1 MLPIGNHQVEGFAQ
15 IRVIG
20 VGGGGSNAVNR
31 MIQSNM
37 TGIEFIAINTDAQ
50 ALMLNEAPH
59 HIHIGDKITRGLGA
73 GGNPSVGG
81 KAAEENAEEIYEAL
95 KGSDMVFITAGM
107 GGGTGTGA
115 SPIVAQIARE
125 LGALTVGVVTKPFSF
140 EGKKRLLSAEEG
152 IANLKQHVD
161 TLITVPNDRLLQ
173 VANNRTPLSEAFRLA
188 DDVLRQG
195 IQGIS
200 DLITVPGLINLD
212 FADVKTIM
220 SAAGS
225 ALMAIG
231 ESTGDARATD
241 AAQMA
246 IASPLLDIDISG
258 ARGVLFNITG
268 GTDLTLFEVNE
279 AADVI
284 YHAAH
289 PEANIIFGAVQ
300 DPNFDGKVKIT
311 VIATGFD
318 NMPQQGRAQMLTP
331 QYTQH
336 TQHAQHQQPQHTP
349 YNAPSRPEYERSRAY
364 QVSQPQAAQ
373 SNGLSNG
380 NVGNAGR
387 NNGVSNGTGNGT
399 GNDITAPSRVQQQG
413 YAPMPMTPPPMN
425 VSNHPTGPLQSDR
438 VGRGVQQGQSI
449 QSGSVHN
456 SDTARQRSVQPSP
469 YAQDDT
475 GYDTGRH
482 RVVSSPMSSMPPMR
496 EQMPMVSDVEDDEF
510 GLEESA
516 MEMQPTD
523 EPGYGNRG
531 MRLEEQ
537 SDRLPVPEPE
547 EQPLQRP
554 STGQPKQPQQG
565 RPIRRLDR
573 GADFPRT
580 GRNVPSGDVI
590 DIPAFLRKR

>member
-1 MLPIGNHQVEGFAQ
+1 MEGFAQ

-31 MIQSNM
+31 MIQANM
-37 TGIEFIAINTDAQ
+37 SGIEFIAMNTDAQ
-50 ALMLNEAPH
+50 ALLLNEAPR
-59 HIHIGDKITRGLGA
+59 HIHIGEKLTRGLGA
-73 GGNPSVGG
+73 GGNPGVGG

-140 EGKKRLLSAEEG
+140 EGRKRLLAAEEG

-173 VANNRTPLSEAFRLA
+173 VADKRTPLSEAFRLA

-231 ESTGDARATD
+231 EATGDTRASD
-241 AAQMA
+241 AAHIA

-318 NMPQQGRAQMLTP
+318 GVTSNARPPIVTP
-331 QYTQH
+331 QYTQ
-336 TQHAQHQQPQHTP
+336 A
-349 YNAPSRPEYERSRAY
+349 RPEYDRSKIY
-364 QVSQPQAAQ
+364 QASQAPA
-373 SNGLSNG
+373 NNNG
-380 NVGNAGR
+380 NG
-387 NNGVSNGTGNGT
+387 SNGTM
-399 GNDITAPSRVQQQG
+399 SQRLQQAQN
-413 YAPMPMTPPPMN
+413 YEALPITPPPMN
-425 VSNHPTGPLQSDR
+425 VSHHPTGPLHPDRQAQRVQPVQYPSQVPTDMGRQQAIRPQPQLQSDA
-438 VGRGVQQGQSI
+438 G
-449 QSGSVHN
+449 
-456 SDTARQRSVQPSP
+456 RQRVVTPPSSMM
-469 YAQDDT
+469 Q
-475 GYDTGRH
+475 GDTGRQ
-482 RVVSSPMSSMPPMR
+482 RAVMPPMPMR
-496 EQMPMVSDVEDDEF
+496 DAIDAMPLASDDLSDIDNDDFELDDAAIDAEPT
-510 GLEESA
+510 GDA
-516 MEMQPTD
+516 MSPH
-523 EPGYGNRG
+523 
-531 MRLEEQ
+531 
-537 SDRLPVPEPE
+537 DRLPVPEPE
-547 EQPLQRP
+547 AQPLQRP
-554 STGQPKQPQQG
+554 PTTQQ

-573 GADFPRT
+573 GADVPRG
-580 GRNVPSGDVI
+580 GRNAPSGDVI